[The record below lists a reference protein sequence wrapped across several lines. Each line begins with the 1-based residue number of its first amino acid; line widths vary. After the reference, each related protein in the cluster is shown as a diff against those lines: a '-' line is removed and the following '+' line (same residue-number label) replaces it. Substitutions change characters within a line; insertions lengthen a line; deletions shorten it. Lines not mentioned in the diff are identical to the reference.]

1 MFSDKVMDNLKKA
14 SWIRAMFEQGNKLKQ
29 EFGAEN
35 VYDFSIGNPEV
46 EPPEEVVK
54 AINEIAE
61 DKTPGIHRYMPNAG
75 YPFVKE
81 AISGK
86 LTAMYGMEVPPDNI
100 CMVCGAAAGLNVV
113 LKSILNPGEEVIIF
127 APFFVEY
134 KFYIDNGG
142 GTPVV
147 VETKEDF
154 QIDIDAFNV
163 AITSNTKA
171 VLINS
176 PNNPTGIIYSEETLK
191 SMADAIIE
199 KEKELGINIILIS
212 DEPYNEITYEI
223 NELPVVFNIFD
234 KAIVVNSYSKSLAL
248 PGERIGY
255 IAVNPKIEGCD
266 KLMAAIIFNNRTL
279 GFVNAPAFS
288 QRVVAKAINAS
299 VDSNIYKERR
309 DVLYNH
315 LISLGFECQ
324 RPDGAFYLF
333 VKSPVEDELEFVATA
348 QKYNVLVVPGRGFGR
363 AGYFRM
369 SFCVSM
375 DTIKRSLP
383 ALTKIAAEYF
393 KENRV
398 K

>member
-1 MFSDKVMDNLKKA
+1 MFSDKVMDNLKRA

-46 EPPEEVVK
+46 DPPEEVVK

-61 DKTPGIHRYMPNAG
+61 DKTPGTHRYMPNAG
-75 YPFVKE
+75 YPFVKD
-81 AISGK
+81 AIAKK
-86 LTAMYGMEVPPDNI
+86 LTSMYGLDVPSDNI

-113 LKSILNPGEEVIIF
+113 LKSILNPDEEVIIF
-127 APFFVEY
+127 APFFAEY
-134 KFYIDNGG
+134 KFYVGNGG

-147 VETKEDF
+147 VETKENF
-154 QIDIDAFNV
+154 QIDIDAFGV

-176 PNNPTGIIYSEETLK
+176 PNNPTGVIYSEETLK
-191 SMADAIIE
+191 SMAAIIVE

-212 DEPYNEITYEI
+212 DEPYNEITYDVG
-223 NELPVVFNIFD
+223 ELPVVFNIFD

-255 IAVNPKIEGCD
+255 IAASPKIEVCD

-324 RPDGAFYLF
+324 KPDGAFYLF
-333 VKSPVEDELEFVATA
+333 VKSPVEDELEFVAAA

-363 AGYFRM
+363 AGYFRI
-369 SFCVSM
+369 SFCGNM

-383 ALTKIAAEYF
+383 AFTKIAAEYF
-393 KENRV
+393 
-398 K
+398 

>member
-1 MFSDKVMDNLKKA
+1 MFSDKVMDNLKRA

-46 EPPEEVVK
+46 DPPEEVVK
-54 AINEIAE
+54 AISDIAE
-61 DKTPGIHRYMPNAG
+61 DKTPGTHRYMPNAG
-75 YPFVKE
+75 YPFVKD

-86 LTAMYGMEVPPDNI
+86 LTSMYRMEVPSDNI

-113 LKSILNPGEEVIIF
+113 LKSILNPDEEVIIF
-127 APFFVEY
+127 APYFAEY
-134 KFYIDNGG
+134 KFYVGNGG

-147 VETKEDF
+147 VETKKDF
-154 QIDIDAFNV
+154 QIDVEAFKS

-176 PNNPTGIIYSEETLK
+176 PNNPTGVIYSEETLQ
-191 SMADAIIE
+191 SMAAVIAE
-199 KEKELGINIILIS
+199 KEKELGTNIILIS
-212 DEPYNEITYEI
+212 DEPYNEITYDI
-223 NELPVVFNIFD
+223 DELPVVFNIFD

-255 IAVNPKIEGCD
+255 IAASPKIESCD

-299 VDSNIYKERR
+299 VDSNIYKERC

-324 RPDGAFYLF
+324 KPDGAFYLF

-369 SFCVSM
+369 SFCGNM

-383 ALTKIAAEYF
+383 AFTKIAAEYF
-393 KENRV
+393 
-398 K
+398 